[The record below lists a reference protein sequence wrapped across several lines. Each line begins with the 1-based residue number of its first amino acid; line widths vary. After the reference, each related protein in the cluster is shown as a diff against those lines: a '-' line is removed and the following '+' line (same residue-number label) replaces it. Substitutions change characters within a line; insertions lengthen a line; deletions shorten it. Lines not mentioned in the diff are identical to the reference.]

1 MAKRACKSVG
11 LTLRRPLTT
20 SAPSQTIGPSEVQPV
35 EDQLDADKLGFA
47 YKVRPYLL
55 FCGFFGALLHLL
67 SGYDSGIT
75 GGVFTSP
82 TFLQKFYPDATTD
95 ITVYTAVFFPFG
107 LIGAIISSV
116 TSRHWGRL
124 SSLRLAAIITILG
137 SLLQARAR
145 LLSQDAA
152 KACGRARPS
161 PAPPRLPPLDPRR
174 GVDVFA
180 QNRAMILAG
189 RMILGLGKGFDE
201 HVGVT
206 YLAET
211 APAQLRGKFV
221 GSSIFFGA
229 LGVMAAQARQ
239 GSVGWLGGS
248 PGWLLIN
255 WGVRNNP
262 NGWQISLG
270 MVCVP
275 SGLVLAA
282 SIFMPDSPNSLLVR
296 GKPEAAE
303 RALQRLRGPVDVAP
317 ELLDLKVAAGTNSPG
332 ILAAW
337 RLLASDRSYWPS
349 VITAF
354 LGMTFNWPLPP
365 RPHQE
370 ADLALL
376 ERLLPGGGAGARITT
391 AALFAVY
398 PPAVMEDPNAGVSKL
413 DELAYM
419 AGQNTTVNAI
429 MGEVPPLVI
438 RSVAWVIIT
447 FAMALWGTVPSPPLR
462 SITTYAFTYE
472 LCAMKWGIY
481 LFMASI
487 ATLLG
492 IWAWLLVP
500 ETSRVPI
507 ERLQATFEAHWVWK
521 RFFPKGDV
529 ERPAFQ
535 LEGKAAKEGSDDSG
549 SR

>member
-1 MAKRACKSVG
+1 MG
-11 LTLRRPLTT
+11 LTLRRPQTT
-20 SAPSQTIGPSEVQPV
+20 VALSQTIGPSEVQLV
-35 EDQLDADKLGFA
+35 EEQLDADKLGFA

-55 FCGFFGALLHLL
+55 FCG
-67 SGYDSGIT
+67 
-75 GGVFTSP
+75 GVFTSQ
-82 TFLQKFYPDATTD
+82 TFLQKFYPDLAGRAASSLYCTYATAD
-95 ITVYTAVFFPFG
+95 ITIYTGAGGRGFG
-107 LIGAIISSV
+107 AEGVAE
-116 TSRHWGRL
+116 T
-124 SSLRLAAIITILG
+124 AA
-137 SLLQARAR
+137 SQALQ
-145 LLSQDAA
+145 LCGDAGDA
-152 KACGRARPS
+152 HELVWAE
-161 PAPPRLPPLDPRR
+161 
-174 GVDVFA
+174 GVWVFA

-189 RMILGLGKGFDE
+189 RMILGLGNGFNE
-201 HVGVT
+201 H
-206 YLAET
+206 
-211 APAQLRGKFV
+211 
-221 GSSIFFGA
+221 
-229 LGVMAAQARQ
+229 
-239 GSVGWLGGS
+239 
-248 PGWLLIN
+248 LIN

-282 SIFMPDSPNSLLVR
+282 SKFMPDSPTSLLVR

-317 ELLDLKVAAGTNSPG
+317 ELVDLKAAAGTKSPG
-332 ILAAW
+332 ILASW
-337 RLLASDRSYWPS
+337 RLLASDRWCAGGWSGNATVVFCERRLQRRRALAPS
-349 VITAF
+349 PALCTHSPQIFKLLEGGTNTALIDSVVIGVTKVCGVF
-354 LGMTFNWPLPP
+354 LGLC
-365 RPHQE
+365 
-370 ADLALL
+370 LL
-376 ERLLPGGGAGARITT
+376 DRFKRRILIYWSAFFQAAAQARGRGRARGGARGAGDARSLITT
-391 AALFAVY
+391 AVLFAVY
-398 PPAVMEDPNAGVSKL
+398 PPAVMEDPNAGVSKS
-413 DELAYM
+413 DELVYM
-419 AGQNTTVNAI
+419 AGQSMPVHAI
-429 MGEVPPLVI
+429 MGEV
-438 RSVAWVIIT
+438 IIT
-447 FAMALWGTVPSPPLR
+447 FGVALWGT
-462 SITTYAFTYE
+462 INTYAFTYE